1 MWFWHRFK
9 RLQSKFGH
17 LKTYFQTL
25 TNANEIERL
34 TDLEQS
40 KQLVLLLYGF
50 GATRR
55 SVSILEARLRNDGF
69 DVISLK
75 LGGLWDLFNTDPID
89 KVAHK
94 MAGKIDKLC
103 ARYPLRKFT
112 IIGYSK
118 GGLIGRYYV
127 SHLGG
132 EKHVHT
138 LITLATPHRGNPWA
152 LLSSLFM
159 LGLFSKGVRQMLP
172 ASRFMREL
180 EKKPIPSSVY
190 AVSIF
195 SHRDRACPPKYS
207 LLPKGKNGAA
217 VYNVALSALHHCDFV
232 IKQSA
237 YKIISD
243 HLKAGLKHASKND
256 GPAS

>member
-9 RLQSKFGH
+9 RLQSKMGH
-17 LKTYFQTL
+17 LKTYFKTL
-25 TNANEIERL
+25 SEANEIERL

-40 KQLVLLLYGF
+40 KELVLLLYGF

-55 SVSILEARLRNDGF
+55 SVSILESRLRNDGF

-75 LGGLWDLFNTDPID
+75 LGGFLDLFNTDPID
-89 KVAHK
+89 QVAHT
-94 MAGKIDKLC
+94 MAEKIERLC

-127 SHLGG
+127 SYLGG
-132 EKHVHT
+132 AKRVHT

-152 LLSSLFM
+152 LLSSLCGV
-159 LGLFSKGVRQMLP
+159 GLFSKGVRQMLP

-180 EKKPIPSSVY
+180 EKKPLPSSVY

-195 SHRDRACPPKYS
+195 SQRDKTCPPKYS
-207 LLPKGKNGAA
+207 RLPKGTNGAA
-217 VYNVALSALHHCDFV
+217 VHNVELPALHHCDFV

-237 YKIISD
+237 YKIITD
-243 HLKAGLKHASKND
+243 HLKAGLKQASKRGD
-256 GPAS
+256 HDA